1 MNRSRNQKPDAERTL
16 VLVYR
21 ADTNECQFQEGALRV
36 LDGPEAGR
44 SHALT
49 SERMIL
55 GTSPDN
61 DICLKDPFISRHHA
75 EILQGPDGVVIKD
88 LQSSNGTLLD
98 GQPVSSAVLEH
109 GATLTLGAIRLRFES
124 HQASVPGPK
133 RAKMSTKTEDP
144 AAIIGRFAVETVHE
158 VKNLLHGIR
167 ANAEYL
173 AQQQGSNL
181 PAVNIL
187 RGTEGI
193 QHCVSKVLAFSRSD
207 RVEKAPCDLAEVLN
221 NTLMFWAPSLEDR
234 GISLERDYRA
244 GLQLV
249 ADARQLQ
256 ELFGNLVEN
265 ALHSMDRG
273 GQLRVDAVADGDW
286 ISTRVADTG
295 PGIPEE
301 NQERIFESF
310 FTTRPTGQGTGLGL
324 AICGRIA
331 AAHAGTLKLEK
342 TSAQGTTFLVRLP
355 GAAR

>member
-1 MNRSRNQKPDAERTL
+1 MNRSRKPDDERTL

-21 ADTNECQFQEGALRV
+21 ADTNECQFQQRALRI

-44 SHALT
+44 CQTLL
-49 SERMIL
+49 SERMTL

-133 RAKMSTKTEDP
+133 RAEMSAKTEDP

-173 AQQQGSNL
+173 AQQHGANL

-193 QHCVSKVLAFSRSD
+193 QRCVSKVLAFSRSD
-207 RVEKAPCDLAEVLN
+207 RIEKASCDLAEVLN
-221 NTLMFWAPSLEDR
+221 NTLMFWAPSLEER
-234 GISLERDYRA
+234 GISLVRDYCP
-244 GLQLV
+244 GLQLG

-265 ALHSMDRG
+265 ALQSMGQG
-273 GQLRVDAVADGDW
+273 GKLRVEAVADSGW
-286 ISTRVADTG
+286 ISVRVADSG
-295 PGIPEE
+295 QGVPNEI
-301 NQERIFESF
+301 QERIFESF

-324 AICGRIA
+324 AICLRIA
-331 AAHAGTLKLEK
+331 AAHGGTLNLEK
-342 TSAQGTTFLVRLP
+342 TSQEGTTFLVRLP
-355 GAAR
+355 GAEV

>member
-1 MNRSRNQKPDAERTL
+1 MNRNLKPDEERTL

-21 ADTNECQFQEGALRV
+21 ADTNECQFQEAALRV

-44 SHALT
+44 SYALI
-49 SERMIL
+49 SERMTI

-61 DICLKDPFISRHHA
+61 DICLKDRFVSRHHA

-98 GQPVSSAVLEH
+98 DKPVSSALLEH
-109 GATLTLGAIRLRFES
+109 GSTLTLGAIRLRFES
-124 HQASVPGPK
+124 HQAAVPGPR
-133 RAKMSTKTEDP
+133 RAGMPAKAEDP
-144 AAIIGRFAVETVHE
+144 AAIIGRYAVETVHE

-173 AQQQGSNL
+173 AQQHGTNL

-221 NTLMFWAPSLEDR
+221 NTLMFWAPSLEER
-234 GISLERDYRA
+234 GISLERNYRF
-244 GLQLV
+244 GLQLA

-265 ALHSMDRG
+265 ALQSMGQG
-273 GQLRVDAVADGDW
+273 GQLRVGAVADGDW
-286 ISTRVADTG
+286 ISARVADTG
-295 PGIPEE
+295 PGIPDEI
-301 NQERIFESF
+301 QQRIFDSF

-324 AICGRIA
+324 AICQRIA
-331 AAHAGTLKLEK
+331 AAHAGTLGLEK
-342 TSAQGTTFLVRLP
+342 TSKAGTTFLVRLP
-355 GAAR
+355 GVAR